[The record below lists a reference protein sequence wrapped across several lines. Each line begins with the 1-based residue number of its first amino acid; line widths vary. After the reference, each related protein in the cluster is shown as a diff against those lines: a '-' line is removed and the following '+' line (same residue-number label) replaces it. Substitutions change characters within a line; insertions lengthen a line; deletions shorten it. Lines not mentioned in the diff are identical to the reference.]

1 MELSL
6 ILGVDT
12 AARNGSLALVRCAE
26 PSCETLELAPLAGGS
41 YSADLIPQLA
51 AMMERLGIVRQAL
64 QGFAVVSGP
73 GSFTGLRVG
82 LSTVKAL
89 AEILQRPIAAVSALQ
104 ALAAASPMPGRVLA
118 ALDDNRGH
126 VYTGDYHVDEGT
138 LPVAHREALLTME
151 EFVALASGGRSSILC
166 PDTRLAEM
174 LEKRALRVT
183 RMERP
188 GADAIARIGYR
199 KILAGQT
206 VSPESLEA
214 NYIRRSD
221 AELFGKPSY

>member
-1 MELSL
+1 MALSL

-26 PSCETLELAPLAGGS
+26 PSCETLGLAPLAGGS

-89 AEILQRPIAAVSALQ
+89 AEILQRPIEPAQ
-104 ALAAASPMPGRVLA
+104 AQKLLAAGKTDL
-118 ALDDNRGH
+118 
-126 VYTGDYHVDEGT
+126 
-138 LPVAHREALLTME
+138 
-151 EFVALASGGRSSILC
+151 
-166 PDTRLAEM
+166 
-174 LEKRALRVT
+174 LEKFISKA
-183 RMERP
+183 
-188 GADAIARIGYR
+188 
-199 KILAGQT
+199 
-206 VSPESLEA
+206 
-214 NYIRRSD
+214 
-221 AELFGKPSY
+221 GKPFSAFLVMGETGKVTFDFPPRDSD